1 MPLTEQEELE
11 LLELEA
17 AANTAVL
24 GPPGAPAEGGVV
36 GTGRVDPV
44 QVTPPTAPPGGR
56 PVKAQDVLRQ
66 SGQVI
71 LPAAMDVIEKVG
83 PFAKTAAVETAKSP
97 AEITFGAGGGL
108 LGFIL
113 GGPPGAVLGAVG
125 GSAAGKEADQ
135 RFFQKEERSLAG
147 NVFASAAEETISRIA
162 TGTLN
167 FIAKR
172 TPLIGPGIRGVIDTL
187 VGKKRPKPEDVVLT
201 AKAIDPTKAG
211 TEAGERSIIEAQKAI
226 TGERPLTF
234 FEETGGEA
242 LAGKA
247 EVLRRKATAAKKV
260 ASFDSQLVAKRQQIE
275 GAIDKALKGPITPGM
290 NDVGYKTLSKNI
302 VDLRKNSAQ
311 SLNTLDARIAPIT
324 EKVNVNF
331 DRSGNFSTSILDEM
345 AAIKTEM
352 NNAIG
357 SDATDKIYNDILEVI
372 TKPVKKVRLVPDSQ
386 GVLTRKEVIE
396 PVLRDDV
403 TLAEM
408 ISLDRNVRNRLP
420 NFSQSAEVQDR
431 VVAAYDKRVFE
442 SLIEPRMTSSRAVA
456 FEDQVISDKELAAL
470 LLRDEEAAKIAAFT
484 GSKLAKRVGT
494 TEARQALKGAEAKEL
509 RKITG
514 ERPLTFF
521 EETGGEALAGKAEV
535 LRRKATAA
543 KKVASFDSQL
553 VAKRQQIEGAIDKA
567 LKGPITPGM
576 NDVGYKTLSKNIV
589 DLRKNSAQSLNTLD
603 ARIAPITEKV
613 NVNFDRSG
621 NFSTSILDEMA
632 AIKTEMNNAIGSD
645 ATDKIYNDI
654 LEVITKPVKK
664 VRLVPDSQ
672 GVLTRKEVIE
682 PVLRDDVTLAE
693 MISLD
698 RNVRNRLPNFSQSAE
713 VQDRVVAA
721 YDKRVFESLIEPR
734 MTSSRAVA
742 FEDQVI
748 SDKELAALLLRDEEA
763 AKIAAFTGSKLAKRV
778 GTTEARQALKGAE
791 AKELRK
797 IIFDDPQ
804 IMRETLDLME
814 LVSPDA
820 LPKFKAFLRND
831 VVSELTDPKLG
842 EITFNKIKGFRNK
855 VSDET
860 LETAFGPEFVQN
872 LNDVQLIK
880 LGMGNLGVTAKGT
893 VVDPLEELGE
903 TIGKIVATPLQGR
916 VKMFSALT
924 TELKE
929 FFGLGSVSDR
939 QIYQALR
946 GEVGEQLFDNLQK
959 APLAD
964 PATATLVNQLFR
976 ELGKIG
982 VKTRDSMS
990 RNEYMDAANAAMLEF
1005 EQEFNKNFPN
1015 AREELQ

>member
-1 MPLTEQEELE
+1 
-11 LLELEA
+11 
-17 AANTAVL
+17 
-24 GPPGAPAEGGVV
+24 
-36 GTGRVDPV
+36 
-44 QVTPPTAPPGGR
+44 
-56 PVKAQDVLRQ
+56 
-66 SGQVI
+66 
-71 LPAAMDVIEKVG
+71 
-83 PFAKTAAVETAKSP
+83 
-97 AEITFGAGGGL
+97 
-108 LGFIL
+108 
-113 GGPPGAVLGAVG
+113 
-125 GSAAGKEADQ
+125 
-135 RFFQKEERSLAG
+135 
-147 NVFASAAEETISRIA
+147 
-162 TGTLN
+162 
-167 FIAKR
+167 
-172 TPLIGPGIRGVIDTL
+172 
-187 VGKKRPKPEDVVLT
+187 
-201 AKAIDPTKAG
+201 
-211 TEAGERSIIEAQKAI
+211 
-226 TGERPLTF
+226 
-234 FEETGGEA
+234 
-242 LAGKA
+242 
-247 EVLRRKATAAKKV
+247 
-260 ASFDSQLVAKRQQIE
+260 
-275 GAIDKALKGPITPGM
+275 
-290 NDVGYKTLSKNI
+290 
-302 VDLRKNSAQ
+302 
-311 SLNTLDARIAPIT
+311 
-324 EKVNVNF
+324 
-331 DRSGNFSTSILDEM
+331 
-345 AAIKTEM
+345 
-352 NNAIG
+352 
-357 SDATDKIYNDILEVI
+357 
-372 TKPVKKVRLVPDSQ
+372 
-386 GVLTRKEVIE
+386 
-396 PVLRDDV
+396 
-403 TLAEM
+403 
-408 ISLDRNVRNRLP
+408 
-420 NFSQSAEVQDR
+420 
-431 VVAAYDKRVFE
+431 
-442 SLIEPRMTSSRAVA
+442 
-456 FEDQVISDKELAAL
+456 
-470 LLRDEEAAKIAAFT
+470 
-484 GSKLAKRVGT
+484 
-494 TEARQALKGAEAKEL
+494 
-509 RKITG
+509 
-514 ERPLTFF
+514 
-521 EETGGEALAGKAEV
+521 
-535 LRRKATAA
+535 
-543 KKVASFDSQL
+543 
-553 VAKRQQIEGAIDKA
+553 
-567 LKGPITPGM
+567 
-576 NDVGYKTLSKNIV
+576 
-589 DLRKNSAQSLNTLD
+589 
-603 ARIAPITEKV
+603 
-613 NVNFDRSG
+613 
-621 NFSTSILDEMA
+621 
-632 AIKTEMNNAIGSD
+632 
-645 ATDKIYNDI
+645 
-654 LEVITKPVKK
+654 VKK